1 MKEEISRYRT
11 HAKWSWGRH
20 WCEMN
25 EQKYQHNVEAIGLWE
40 GIERKSKLY
49 LKIIAMIII
58 LNGFTNHPIPSNA
71 TNHPIP
77 SNATTTWLLRLQ
89 LQEKHTNEALS
100 AFMLARPPTL
110 KVFRKKDVEL
120 VLAGPSTMAGRTVKC
135 YLTSESDK
143 NCGRESCSRR
153 LFIAFHSASYT
164 VSPSWIYP
172 LCRGVSKFNPLRHH
186 RPRSVNTGEL
196 VGNREPVHFKDDVLV
211 NAPQNQMKTFYVM
224 ATGMMVQN
232 TDQFDF
238 HFAFSRVTDW
248 REGLPPLSPYNS

>member
-20 WCEMN
+20 WCEGN

-89 LQEKHTNEALS
+89 LQENDTNEALS

-153 LFIAFHSASYT
+153 LFIAFRFASFIALHNLSTLSWRYEVQSIAASPATLSKSAGNLSG
-164 VSPSWIYP
+164 I
-172 LCRGVSKFNPLRHH
+172 GN
-186 RPRSVNTGEL
+186 L
-196 VGNREPVHFKDDVLV
+196 VIWNIMCF
-211 NAPQNQMKTFYVM
+211 
-224 ATGMMVQN
+224 
-232 TDQFDF
+232 
-238 HFAFSRVTDW
+238 
-248 REGLPPLSPYNS
+248 

>member
-89 LQEKHTNEALS
+89 LQDNDTNDALS
-100 AFMLARPPTL
+100 AFTSARPPIL

-186 RPRSVNTGEL
+186 RPRSVNHRWAC
-196 VGNREPVHFKDDVLV
+196 RESGTCSFQRWCACKCSTKSDEDVLCHGDRYDGSKHWPIWFPFCIFPR
-211 NAPQNQMKTFYVM
+211 N
-224 ATGMMVQN
+224 
-232 TDQFDF
+232 
-238 HFAFSRVTDW
+238 RL
-248 REGLPPLSPYNS
+248 EGGTSSPLPIQ